1 MARQR
6 RRRGRRSR
14 GLLTLLLLC
23 ALCAGFFWWSNHT
36 LEVRTF
42 TFSSPRLPEGFD
54 GCVIVQLSDLHG
66 ALFGEDNRDLVN
78 CVRAAGPDYI
88 FLTGDL
94 QDQYRQTPRSY
105 SVSLGRSLAE
115 IAPTY
120 FITGNHEWAFPDV
133 PGLKRE
139 LEAAGVTV
147 LSNECTVLERGGGA
161 LVLAGVDDP
170 NGYADQKT
178 PEALAEE
185 IRAAFGDPFWLLL
198 AHRNNYFERTY
209 SRLGADLVI
218 TGHGHGGLIR
228 LPFTDGLV
236 SVERTFFPSYTAGFY
251 SANGGE
257 LFVSRGLGNSGR
269 TFRLFNR
276 PEVVVLTLERG

>member
-1 MARQR
+1 MTRQR

-14 GLLTLLLLC
+14 LLWKLLLLC
-23 ALCAGFFWWSNHT
+23 TLCAGFFWWSNHSLQT
-36 LEVRTF
+36 ETF
-42 TFSSPRLPEGFD
+42 TFSSPRLPQGFD

-66 ALFGEDNRDLVN
+66 ALFGEDNRALLDR
-78 CVRAAGPDYI
+78 VRSAAPDYI

-147 LSNECTVLERGGGA
+147 LSNEYTVLERGGST
-161 LVLAGVDDP
+161 LVLAGIDDP

-178 PEALAEE
+178 PAELAAEV
-185 IRAAFGDPFWLLL
+185 RAAFGDPFWLLL
-198 AHRNNYFERTY
+198 AHRNNYFEKEY
-209 SRLGADLVI
+209 SLLGADLVI

-228 LPFTDGLV
+228 LPFTDGLI
-236 SVERTFFPSYTAGFY
+236 SVERSFFPSYTAGFY

-257 LFVSRGLGNSGR
+257 VLVSRGLGNSGR

-276 PEVVVLTLERG
+276 PEVVVLRLERE